1 MGLLDF
7 LKKEKPRSKSR
18 PHPQPVQVIVLAA
31 PPRVVDVEPTPSD
44 LRQKL
49 FAAAVAGDEDK
60 LAFLCQCHEKSI
72 YEQGVIWANVPPPI
86 RANPTLL
93 RWYGTGLKTIATFCA
108 HRLGKPELVNKI
120 KQFDVAPAA
129 AANTDST
136 IAAAKPGLISPAPD
150 PRN

>member
-7 LKKEKPRSKSR
+7 LKKEKPRKSR
-18 PHPQPVQVIVLAA
+18 PRPQPAPVIIITA
-31 PPRVVDVEPTPSD
+31 PPRVVDVDPAPSD
-44 LRQKL
+44 LREKL

-72 YEQGVIWANVPPPI
+72 YEQGVIWTNVPPPI

-93 RWYGTGLKTIATFCA
+93 RWYGTGLKTIATLCA

-120 KQFDVAPAA
+120 KQFDVTPTVK
-129 AANTDST
+129 ANADTT
-136 IAAAKPGLISPAPD
+136 LKPNS
-150 PRN
+150 